1 MAQNPPTTPDL
12 DLLRARLEAE
22 LAELTGQR
30 DDLEAAGA
38 SDDASG
44 ELGFTEEF
52 ADAGSYT
59 FERER
64 DLSLAD
70 NVRDLIDK
78 VEAALARLRDGSYGR
93 CERCG
98 DPIEPERLEALPYAT
113 LCLADA
119 RRRARLRAR

>member
-1 MAQNPPTTPDL
+1 MAQNSPTTPDL
-12 DLLRARLEAE
+12 DQLRERLEAE

-30 DDLEAAGA
+30 DDLEAASA
-38 SDDASG
+38 SNDASA
-44 ELGFTEEF
+44 ELGFAEEF
-52 ADAGSYT
+52 ADVGTYT

-64 DLSLAD
+64 DQSLVD
-70 NVRDLIDK
+70 NVRDLIEK

-93 CERCG
+93 CEKCG
-98 DPIEPERLEALPYAT
+98 EAIEPERLEALPYAT

>member
-1 MAQNPPTTPDL
+1 MAQNSPTTPDL
-12 DLLRARLEAE
+12 DRLRERLEAE

-30 DDLEAAGA
+30 DDLEAASA
-38 SDDASG
+38 SDDAAG
-44 ELGFTEEF
+44 ELGFAEEF
-52 ADAGSYT
+52 ADVGSYT

-64 DLSLAD
+64 DQSLAD

-93 CERCG
+93 CEKCG
-98 DPIEPERLEALPYAT
+98 QPIEPERLEALPYAT

>member
-1 MAQNPPTTPDL
+1 MAQHLPTTPDF
-12 DLLRARLEAE
+12 DRLRERLEAE
-22 LAELTGQR
+22 LAELTGRR
-30 DDLEAAGA
+30 DELEASGA
-38 SDDASG
+38 SNDASA
-44 ELGFTEEF
+44 ELGFAEEF

-70 NVRDLIDK
+70 NVRDLIAK

-93 CERCG
+93 CEQCG
-98 DPIEPERLEALPYAT
+98 QPIEPERLEALPYAT

-119 RRRARLRAR
+119 RRQSRLRTR